1 MELLET
7 ISNLIEPIL
16 ATHDVYLDSIEYV
29 KEGKDYYLRIYIEKN
44 SGNLDM
50 NTCVAVSEQ
59 ISDMLDKEDPI
70 AQEYYLE
77 VSSPGVEKPL
87 KTWEAVQQS
96 VGEYVYAQFIN
107 PMNGM
112 DEIEGTILDIQGE
125 EIEFEYYVKNIRKK
139 VTIPYSNIKFIRLA
153 VKF

>member
-16 ATHDVYLDSIEYV
+16 ATHDVYLDNIEYV

-44 SGNLDM
+44 NGNLDM

-112 DEIEGTILDIQGE
+112 DEIEGTILNIQGE